1 MVSETDQ
8 PIQKAFRHIYSD
20 NLNTVA
26 EAFYTHERILP
37 IDEGGIYFMGKKNN
51 EVGNSA
57 VRNYK
62 DTVFRMLF
70 NDKAELLALYNAM
83 NHTDYTD
90 SEVLQIAT
98 LESAIYMCMKNDVS
112 FVMDTTLNLYEQ
124 QSTFN
129 PNMPLRHLLYVAK
142 QFEELLIGKDLYS
155 RKPIILPEPRFVTF
169 YNGSEKQPEQT
180 TLCLSNSYAAHTESP
195 NLELRVLQININP
208 GYNEEIKENC
218 PTLCQYILFVD
229 RIRTYAKE
237 MPLQEAVEQAVEECI
252 KEGILSE
259 FLLRE
264 KAKVVS
270 MSIFE
275 FDQELH
281 DKTIREE
288 EYLRGKDDGY
298 NQGKDDGYNRGKTD
312 GYSQGKTDG
321 YNQGYEKLS
330 ALINCLIADGL
341 SDDISKVTTD
351 QAYRDEMLKKYNI

>member
-1 MVSETDQ
+1 
-8 PIQKAFRHIYSD
+8 
-20 NLNTVA
+20 
-26 EAFYTHERILP
+26 
-37 IDEGGIYFMGKKNN
+37 MGKKNHGM
-51 EVGNSA
+51 GNNT

-70 NDKAELLALYNAM
+70 NDKTELLALYNAV
-83 NHTDYTD
+83 NHTDYKD

-124 QSTFN
+124 QSTVN

-169 YNGSEKQPEQT
+169 YNGFEKQPERT
-180 TLCLSNSYAAHTESP
+180 ILCLSSSYASHTETP

-229 RIRTYAKE
+229 RIRTYAKKI
-237 MPLQEAVEQAVEECI
+237 PLQEAVERAVEECI

-281 DKTIREE
+281 DKTLREE

-298 NQGKDDGYNRGKTD
+298 HQGKDDGYH
-312 GYSQGKTDG
+312 QGKDDG
-321 YNQGYEKLS
+321 FNQGQDDAYEKLS
-330 ALINCLIADGL
+330 TLINRMMEDGHM
-341 SDDISKVTTD
+341 DDIYKVTTD
-351 QAYRDEMLKKYNI
+351 KAYRDEMMKKYNI